1 MNEVLTLQYIYLIY
15 SDAFVAQRERVMLTD
30 RIIGAFTFR
39 KGIYREVEEDT
50 SFTGTAWMLVVVVA
64 FLSQLGANA
73 AAGSIVGWLG
83 GTVLGTLFA
92 VIGFAVAALVINF
105 VGRTFFNAEVTF
117 EELVRT
123 LGLAYIWGII
133 GFIGI
138 LAAISPALACVL
150 APASIIAVILGIVAW
165 FVAVKEALD
174 LDWVGTIIT
183 VVVGWIVLFLVSAV
197 AGAIMAVFGLGVSGL
212 RGLGG

>member
-1 MNEVLTLQYIYLIY
+1 
-15 SDAFVAQRERVMLTD
+15 MLTD
-30 RIIGAFTFR
+30 RIIGALTFR

-50 SFTGTAWMLVVVVA
+50 SFT
-64 FLSQLGANA
+64 
-73 AAGSIVGWLG
+73 IVGWLG

-197 AGAIMAVFGLGVSGL
+197 AGAILGVLGLGVSGL

>member
-1 MNEVLTLQYIYLIY
+1 
-15 SDAFVAQRERVMLTD
+15 MLTD

-73 AAGSIVGWLG
+73 GAGSIVGWLG
-83 GTVLGTLFA
+83 GTILGTVFA

-117 EELVRT
+117 DELVRT
-123 LGLAYIWGII
+123 LGLAYIWGVI

-138 LAAISPALACVL
+138 LAAISPALVCIL
-150 APASIIAVILGIVAW
+150 APVSIAAVILSIVAW
-165 FVAVKEALD
+165 FIAVKEALD
-174 LDWVGTIIT
+174 LDWGGTIVT
-183 VVVGWIVLFLVSAV
+183 VVIGWIVLFLVSLV
-197 AGAIMAVFGLGVSGL
+197 AGGIMALLGLGAA
-212 RGLGG
+212 GLGSLTG